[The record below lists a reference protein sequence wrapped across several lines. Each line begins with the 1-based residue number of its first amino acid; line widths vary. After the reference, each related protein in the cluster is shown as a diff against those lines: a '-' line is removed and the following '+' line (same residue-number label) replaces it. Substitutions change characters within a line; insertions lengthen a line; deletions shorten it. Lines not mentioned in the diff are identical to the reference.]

1 MNEIKDLPITQ
12 KTSLFGK
19 ITGISKFAWLFVGFI
34 ISYAI
39 ALIESEALQIFIT
52 GAVYTVIYGPQ
63 KLFEIF
69 QTYII
74 QDSIV
79 STAFNILGFAVL
91 ALVVAL
97 IGVATVIWYLGVAF
111 VYSIKFFP
119 IVLGIFSLLH
129 VSHLFLTRNAKKA
142 NPAIIIFRI
151 LTVLF
156 GIASIVCT
164 VLFLAETLSINE
176 FLRTAVFFFGGSIA
190 LNIAVE

>member
-39 ALIESEALQIFIT
+39 ALIESEALKIFIT

-156 GIASIVCT
+156 GVASIVCT
-164 VLFLAETLSINE
+164 VLFLTQTLSINE
-176 FLRTAVFFFGGSIA
+176 FLRSVVLFFGGSIV